1 MVSEGRVKL
10 VRVKFRELLEN
21 KLIKPKMKNRARGIK
36 LARSVKL
43 KKLRLLARRAAKA
56 RRDREKKAQAKQLA
70 KSKQAKIELDKAKK
84 LIELA
89 SKIKLSAIKKTLNPT
104 QTVKKPKAK
113 VVQKFKDDEI
123 VEHKL

>member
-21 KLIKPKMKNRARGIK
+21 KLIKPKMKNRARGFK

-56 RRDREKKAQAKQLA
+56 KRDREKKAQAKLLA

-89 SKIKLSAIKKTLNPT
+89 SKIKLGAINKTLNPT
-104 QTVKKPKAK
+104 PTVKKPKAK
-113 VVQKFKDDEI
+113 VAPKFKDDEI